1 MRSLPEVAEVQ
12 AGAAVTEQPKKTLM
26 ARLRE
31 KRARLGLV
39 RVEVWVPKWAVERV
53 RKYAAR
59 LASSA
64 SGGRD
69 GN

>member
-1 MRSLPEVAEVQ
+1 M
-12 AGAAVTEQPKKTLM
+12 TEQPKSTLM

-39 RVEVWVPKWAVERV
+39 RVEVWVPKDAVAKV
-53 RKYAAR
+53 RAYAKR

-64 SGGRD
+64 GG
-69 GN
+69 GQ